1 MAAENAVNGMMNV
14 LRATFKQ
21 PATPVTTAVATISV
35 PMIQTASGH
44 AAVVSSSSASRG
56 RGLARLQKN

>member
-44 AAVVSSSSASRG
+44 AAVVRSSSASRG